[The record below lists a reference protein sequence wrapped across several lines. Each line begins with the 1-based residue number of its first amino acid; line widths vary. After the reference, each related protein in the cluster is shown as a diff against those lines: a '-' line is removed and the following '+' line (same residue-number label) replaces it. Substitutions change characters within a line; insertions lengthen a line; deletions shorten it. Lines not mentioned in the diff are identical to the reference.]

1 MDMRRALN
9 ILVLVCL
16 GFFPVAV
23 HAAHTQA
30 SLLLNVA
37 SAKPGDTILAGV
49 HLKMDAEW
57 HTYWKNSGASGIAT
71 SIKWELPNG
80 ISAGEIQWP
89 VPKKLPPD
97 DLTTYAYE
105 DEVMLLVP
113 LTLSAGV
120 KTGPQVLTASVS
132 WLECK
137 DKCIPG
143 SAEISATL
151 NVGAETKTSPEAAT
165 ILAWQKK
172 LPGSAESFH
181 PHAWWESQTTN
192 DSRGLILEWD
202 SRLAGG
208 GLWES
213 GGFTEADF
221 FPLASD
227 DFEVQGEVL
236 RLHSNPAKLQIRKSL
251 KKFHGD
257 WPREISGLLLH
268 KFDKEASAYETTLTI
283 EQSSSSASTAVVS
296 LEQPLLKMLIYAF
309 IGGLIL
315 NIMPCVLPVIALKIL
330 GFVAESKSDPR
341 HVRKLGL
348 IYALGVLAS
357 FLALAV
363 LVLSVKA
370 AGHRAGWGMQFSSP
384 EFMVVLTTLVTL
396 VGLNLFGVFEVTLS
410 GGVMGAAGNLA
421 SKQGAPGAFF
431 NGVLATV
438 LATPCT
444 APFLGVSLGFAF
456 AQTAPITV
464 LMFLT
469 VGMGLAFPYVVLT
482 WQPGWLKFLPK
493 PGAWMEKFK
502 IAMGFPIL
510 ATAFWLF
517 SLVSIYYGER
527 AWWLGIFLIIV
538 SLAAW
543 MFGEF
548 VQRGSRRRGLA
559 TALVVILLV
568 VGYVGVVEGRLR
580 WREVEKETTGAT
592 LQKENADGVDWQRWS
607 HEAIDNARVEGRP
620 VLVDFTAKWC
630 LTCNTIVKPALES
643 ASVRKRLKELNAVTL
658 LADYTRFPPE
668 ITEELARF
676 GRAGVPM
683 VLIYPKNPA
692 APPVVLPEALTPGT
706 VLDALEQASK

>member
-1 MDMRRALN
+1 MCVRRILN
-9 ILVLVCL
+9 ILLFICL
-16 GFFPVAV
+16 GLFPASLL
-23 HAAHTQA
+23 AANTQA
-30 SLLLNVA
+30 SLLLNVE
-37 SAKPGDTILAGV
+37 SAKPGDTILAGI
-49 HLKMDAEW
+49 HLKMDAGW
-57 HTYWKNSGASGIAT
+57 HTYWKNSGASGIPT
-71 SIKWELPNG
+71 SIKWDLPDG
-80 ISAGEIQWP
+80 VGAGEIQWP

-97 DLTTYAYE
+97 DLVTYAYE
-105 DEVMLLVP
+105 DEVVLIVS
-113 LTLSAGV
+113 LTLSAAV
-120 KTGPQVLTASVS
+120 KTGPQVLKASVS

-137 DKCIPG
+137 DKCISG
-143 SAEISATL
+143 DAEISATL
-151 NVGAETKTSPEAAT
+151 SVGTETKNSPDAAT

-172 LPGSAESFH
+172 LPGSGEALH

-192 DSRGLILEWD
+192 DTRQLILEWD
-202 SRLAGG
+202 GRSVID
-208 GLWES
+208 
-213 GGFTEADF
+213 ADLY
-221 FPLASD
+221 PLASASD
-227 DFEVQGEVL
+227 SFEVQGEVQ
-236 RLHSNPAKLQIRKSL
+236 RLSSDPAKVRIRKVV
-251 KKFHGD
+251 KKFQGE
-257 WPREISGLLLH
+257 WPKEISGLLVQ
-268 KFDKEASAYETTLTI
+268 KSGAEVSANEATIAI
-283 EQSSSSASTAVVS
+283 EQPPQTQGLATS
-296 LEQPLLKMLIYAF
+296 LEQPLWKMLIYAF

-330 GFVAESKSDPR
+330 GFVSEARNDPA

-357 FLALAV
+357 FLALAA

-370 AGHRAGWGMQFSSP
+370 AGHKAGWGMQFSSP

-396 VGLNLFGVFEVTLS
+396 VGLNLFGVFEVTL
-410 GGVMGAAGNLA
+410 GGGAMNAAGNLA

-469 VGMGLAFPYVVLT
+469 VGVGLAFPYVILT

-517 SLVSIYYGER
+517 SLVSIYYGDR

-543 MFGEF
+543 VFGEF

-559 TALVVILLV
+559 WAVVLILLV
-568 VGYVGVVEGRLR
+568 GGYVSVVEGHLR
-580 WREVEKETTGAT
+580 WREFEQETTGAT
-592 LQKENADGVDWQRWS
+592 PQKENADGVDWQRWS
-607 HEAIDNARVEGRP
+607 HEAIAKARAEGRP

-643 ASVRKRLKELNAVTL
+643 ESVRRRLKELNAVAL

-668 ITEELARF
+668 ITEELALF

-683 VLIYPKNPA
+683 VLVYPKNSA
-692 APPVVLPEALTPGT
+692 APPAVLPEALTPGI
-706 VLDALEQASK
+706 VLDALEQAVK

>member
-1 MDMRRALN
+1 MGHQYVVRHVLN
-9 ILVLVCL
+9 ILVFFCL
-16 GFFPVAV
+16 GIFPTTVQ
-23 HAAHTQA
+23 AAHTQA
-30 SLLLNVA
+30 RLLLNVE

-71 SIKWELPNG
+71 SIKWDLPDGLN
-80 ISAGEIQWP
+80 AGEIQWP

-105 DEVMLLVP
+105 DEVLLIVP
-113 LTLSAGV
+113 LTLSAGL
-120 KTGPQVLTASVS
+120 KPGPQALKATVS

-143 SAEISATL
+143 SAEISATF
-151 NVGAETKTSPEAAT
+151 NVGTETKTSPEAAT

-172 LPGSAESFH
+172 LPGSAEALH
-181 PHAWWESQTTN
+181 PHAWWENQTTN
-192 DSRGLILEWD
+192 DLRALILEWD
-202 SRLAGG
+202 GRPD
-208 GLWES
+208 
-213 GGFTEADF
+213 EADL

-227 DFEVQGEVL
+227 SFEVQGEVQ
-236 RLHSNPAKLQIRKSL
+236 RLPSDFAKVRIRKL
-251 KKFHGD
+251 VKNFQGE
-257 WPREISGLLLH
+257 WPKEILGLLVQLSGTE
-268 KFDKEASAYETTLTI
+268 KSANEATLTI
-283 EQSSSSASTAVVS
+283 GQPLQAAAAS
-296 LEQPLLKMLIYAF
+296 LEQPLWKMLIYAF

-357 FLALAV
+357 FLALAA

-370 AGHRAGWGMQFSSP
+370 AGHKAGWGMQFSSP

-469 VGMGLAFPYVVLT
+469 VGLGLAFPYVILT

-568 VGYVGVVEGRLR
+568 VGYVSVVEGRLR
-580 WREVEKETTGAT
+580 WRELEKETGGAT

-607 HEAIDNARVEGRP
+607 HEAIDKARAEGRP

-630 LTCNTIVKPALES
+630 LTCNTLVKPALES
-643 ASVRKRLKELNAVTL
+643 ASVRAKLKELNAVAL

-706 VLDALEQASK
+706 VLDALEQAAK

>member
-1 MDMRRALN
+1 MGHQYVVRHVLN
-9 ILVLVCL
+9 ILVFFCL
-16 GFFPVAV
+16 GIFPTTVQ
-23 HAAHTQA
+23 AAHTQA
-30 SLLLNVA
+30 RLLLNVE

-71 SIKWELPNG
+71 SIKWDLPDGLN
-80 ISAGEIQWP
+80 AGEIQWP

-105 DEVMLLVP
+105 DEVLLIVP
-113 LTLSAGV
+113 LTLSAGL
-120 KTGPQVLTASVS
+120 KPGPQVLKATVS

-143 SAEISATL
+143 SAEISATF
-151 NVGAETKTSPEAAT
+151 NVGTETKTSPEAAT

-172 LPGSAESFH
+172 LPGSAEALH
-181 PHAWWESQTTN
+181 PHAWWENQTTN
-192 DSRGLILEWD
+192 DLRALILEWD
-202 SRLAGG
+202 GRPD
-208 GLWES
+208 
-213 GGFTEADF
+213 EADL

-227 DFEVQGEVL
+227 SFEVQGEVQ
-236 RLHSNPAKLQIRKSL
+236 RLPSDFAKVRIRKL
-251 KKFHGD
+251 VKNFQGE
-257 WPREISGLLLH
+257 WPKEILGLLVQLSGTE
-268 KFDKEASAYETTLTI
+268 KSANEATLTI
-283 EQSSSSASTAVVS
+283 GQPLQAAAAS
-296 LEQPLLKMLIYAF
+296 LEQPLWKMLIYAF

-357 FLALAV
+357 FLALAA

-370 AGHRAGWGMQFSSP
+370 AGHKAGWGMQFSSP

-469 VGMGLAFPYVVLT
+469 VGLGLAFPYVILT

-568 VGYVGVVEGRLR
+568 VGYVSVVEGRLR
-580 WREVEKETTGAT
+580 WRELEKETGGAT

-607 HEAIDNARVEGRP
+607 HEAIDKARAEGRP

-630 LTCNTIVKPALES
+630 LTCNTLVKPALES
-643 ASVRKRLKELNAVTL
+643 ASVRAKLKELNAVAL

-706 VLDALEQASK
+706 VLDALEQAAK